1 MVGEGPRAS
10 RFEYDGNGV
19 DRSLLRLVEF
29 YVFWTITY
37 FLHSRMARTPR
48 SLVWLRL
55 LKKTTSLF
63 FYAVKIT
70 ARCQGQRIK
79 NEKKKSFCYLFSLPF
94 PLLSSPW
101 ILDGFFYF
109 LVASQ
114 AQALVFPLLTTIS
127 IKVIPGTVAVS
138 SDQIFIN
145 GQTI

>member
-48 SLVWLRL
+48 SLVWLRS
-55 LKKTTSLF
+55 LKETILF
-63 FYAVKIT
+63 LYAMRMM
-70 ARCQGQRIK
+70 ARCRGQRIK
-79 NEKKKSFCYLFSLPF
+79 KMKKEIILLLIFSLLF